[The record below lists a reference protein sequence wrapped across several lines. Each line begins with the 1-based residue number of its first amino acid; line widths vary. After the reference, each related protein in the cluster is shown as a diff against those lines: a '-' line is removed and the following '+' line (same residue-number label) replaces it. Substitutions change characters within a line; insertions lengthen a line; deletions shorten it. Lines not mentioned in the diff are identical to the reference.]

1 MASSAVLEI
10 QSEVLLSKKT
20 TKRKTNLALDAQRS
34 EDNATFEEEKKKKNS
49 FDSANTPNIPELP
62 AVISQRSKLARGADR
77 WWFIADLILLFPAAA
92 GSESS
97 AAAPRRAAAGVSGR
111 TDADR

>member
-10 QSEVLLSKKT
+10 QSEVLLSKKLT
-20 TKRKTNLALDAQRS
+20 TKRKTNLALDSQRS
-34 EDNATFEEEKKKKNS
+34 EDNVTFEEKKKNS

-62 AVISQRSKLARGADR
+62 AVISQRSKPAQGADR

-92 GSESS
+92 GLESS
-97 AAAPRRAAAGVSGR
+97 AAAPRRAAAAVSGR
-111 TDADR
+111 TDAER

>member
-20 TKRKTNLALDAQRS
+20 PTKRKTNLALDAQRS
-34 EDNATFEEEKKKKNS
+34 EDNATFEEKKKNS

-62 AVISQRSKLARGADR
+62 AVISQRSKLAQGADR

-111 TDADR
+111 TDAER